1 MNAPVHFAVG
11 DGALSWIAIRMLTG
25 DKVKFFGLIFG
36 VAFSTLLIA
45 QQLTIFVNLLLR
57 GATPVHEVSTADI
70 WVMDPAG
77 RTAEITLPMAA
88 TALDRVRGVS
98 GVEWAAPLIRANA
111 TVRTAA
117 GTIEPVAVVG
127 VDDATLIGLPR
138 TMLAGRAD
146 ALAAPDAVI
155 VDGIGANR
163 LFPDGDALGARLE
176 LNDRRAVVRGIVDAN
191 PGFTGSIMLYT
202 RYSNALE
209 YVPGTRNRLSF
220 IVARAAPGRDPAD
233 IAAEIAR
240 RTGLR
245 ARTSTEFA
253 RDGVDYIIERTG
265 IPINFGITVALGFI
279 VGVAIV
285 GLTFSLFIRDNIN
298 QFGALKAIG
307 VSNNAIRLMVATQ
320 AGMVGLI
327 GYGFGIILAVL
338 FIAVGAAQGEA
349 FKGFYT
355 PWQIPVIAA
364 VTVMAMILLTGFL
377 ALRTVLKAEPAEVF
391 R

>member
-1 MNAPVHFAVG
+1 MG
-11 DGALSWIAIRMLTG
+11 WIAIRMLTG
-25 DKVKFFGLIFG
+25 DRVKFFGLIFG

-57 GATPVHEVSTADI
+57 GATPVHEVATADI

-77 RTAEITLPMAA
+77 RTAEITLPMPA
-88 TALDRVRGVS
+88 TALDRVRGVP

-117 GTIEPVAVVG
+117 GEIEPVSVVG

-138 TMLAGRAD
+138 TMLAGNRR
-146 ALAAPDAVI
+146 ALADPDAVF
-155 VDGIGANR
+155 VDGIGASR
-163 LFPDGDALGARLE
+163 LFPDGQILGSRLE
-176 LNDRRAVVRGIVDAN
+176 LNDRRAVVRGIVDAV
-191 PGFTGSIMLYT
+191 PGFTGTIILYT

-209 YVPGTRNRLSF
+209 FVPGTRNRLSF
-220 IVARAAPGRDPAD
+220 VVARAAPGRDAQQVS
-233 IAAEIAR
+233 AEINR
-240 RTGLR
+240 QTGLR
-245 ARTSTEFA
+245 ARTSREFA
-253 RDGVDYIIERTG
+253 RDGVDYIIQRTG
-265 IPINFGITVALGFI
+265 IPVNFGITVALGFI

-285 GLTFSLFIRDNIN
+285 GLTFSLFIRDNIR

-307 VSNNAIRLMVATQ
+307 VSNHAIRLMVATQ
-320 AGMVGLI
+320 AGLVGLV

-338 FIAVGAAQGEA
+338 FVTVGAANGEA

-355 PWQIPVIAA
+355 PWQIPVISA
-364 VTVMAMILLTGFL
+364 VTVMAMILLTGFV
-377 ALRTVLKAEPAEVF
+377 ALRTVLKAQPAEVF